1 MISSNQ
7 KVSQFQQQVGFILSN
22 LSEPSVNDKLMLL
35 MNNLNVGQD
44 SDLPFIVPEK
54 GDEGAKECLKK
65 LNDLYLDW
73 KNKGCDEVYL
83 QSVIEMNIHRCIAE
97 YLGGSDKEV
106 GAPSEQYYDALLSQD
121 DIKKQQRDDN
131 KCCTIF

>member
-1 MISSNQ
+1 MISLNQ
-7 KVSQFQQQVGFILSN
+7 EVSQFQQQVGLIVSN

-35 MNNLNVGQD
+35 MDNLNRGKD

-54 GDEGAKECLKK
+54 GDASAKECLKK

-83 QSVIEMNIHRCIAE
+83 ESLIGMNMHQCIAE
-97 YLGGSDKEV
+97 YLGSSDKEIS
-106 GAPSEQYYDALLSQD
+106 ALTEQYDALLSQD
-121 DIKKQQRDDN
+121 DIKKQQRDDK
-131 KCCTIF
+131 KCCSIC